1 MVWRW
6 RILGRNV
13 GKKSVLKKLGKE
25 GGPGFRGEMIGGL
38 SPASSLKREK
48 KEIDS
53 YVRGKLFET
62 NKL

>member
-1 MVWRW
+1 M
-6 RILGRNV
+6 